1 MMYGHRYTDEEK
13 TFMQEYV
20 PGHSYREIQKALRW
34 CRFPWESLDLL
45 RQE

>member
-20 PGHSYREIQKALRW
+20 PGHSYREIQKAFVD
-34 CRFPWESLDLL
+34 RFG
-45 RQE
+45 